1 MRRTDGRRDFIKAAG
16 AGSLGTLP
24 TSGWG
29 ATQSADRLGP
39 ERWLVEVGAGNGRP
53 NGGVGRWCG
62 VRR

>member
-39 ERWLVEVGAGNGRP
+39 ERWLVEVAGDDAADGRTEVSTGGAE
-53 NGGVGRWCG
+53 
-62 VRR
+62 